1 MTEMFPDMEETLS
14 PRQKWIRNNAV
25 KSFELEGEDGKYK
38 AVSGDFS
45 AIGDDEDQAIL
56 RLAQTLWIRK
66 QIKTWEM

>member
-14 PRQKWIRNNAV
+14 PRQKWIRKNAV
-25 KSFELEGEDGKYK
+25 KSFALEGKEGKYK